1 VCILASSSHRRFL
14 MWRYSRIFG
23 DDCQARRSTPIELE
37 ETQFQRMIQ
46 QHAARH
52 ALALSQTQASTPEDS
67 EVQAPAPGDS
77 EVQAADSDLA

>member
-1 VCILASSSHRRFL
+1 
-14 MWRYSRIFG
+14 MWRYSRVFG
-23 DDCQARRSTPIELE
+23 NDCQARRSTPIEPE

-46 QHAARH
+46 QRATCR
-52 ALALSQTQASTPEDS
+52 ALASSQTQASTPRDS